1 MDRGSDKVSPRVDEE
16 MKHEER
22 GLLQGNKDTRAEEW
36 RLPEPPGE
44 DQPEAD
50 LAPGET
56 LHGGVPD
63 GMDADDV
70 EQRAQLAGFL
80 PLSVF
85 PGVREQLLEHVMDSS
100 APDVVVEEVRRL
112 PAGREFRNV
121 GEVWRALHDG
131 GHVEEHRF

>member
-1 MDRGSDKVSPRVDEE
+1 MDRGSDKHSPRLDEE
-16 MKHEER
+16 MKHEQS
-22 GLLQGNKDTRAEEW
+22 GLLQGNKDTHAEEW
-36 RLPEPPGE
+36 ALPEPPGE

-63 GMDADDV
+63 GMTADDV
-70 EQRAQLAGFL
+70 EARAQLAGFL

-100 APDVVVEEVRRL
+100 APDVVVEQVRQL
-112 PAGREFRNV
+112 PAGREFQNV
-121 GEVWRALHDG
+121 GEVWRALHGG

>member
-1 MDRGSDKVSPRVDEE
+1 MDRGSDKHSPRLDEQ
-16 MKHEER
+16 MKHETL
-22 GLLQGNKDTRAEEW
+22 GLVQGNKDTHAEEW
-36 RLPEPPGE
+36 AQPEPAGE

-63 GMDADDV
+63 GMSADDV
-70 EQRAQLAGFL
+70 EARAQLASYL

-100 APDVVVEEVRRL
+100 APDVVVGRVRDL
-112 PAGREFRNV
+112 PAGREFGNV
-121 GEVWRALHDG
+121 GEVWRALNGG

>member
-1 MDRGSDKVSPRVDEE
+1 MDRGSDKHSPRMDEE
-16 MKHEER
+16 LKHETS
-22 GLLQGNKDTRAEEW
+22 GLVQSGHDTRAEEW

-56 LHGGVPD
+56 LHGGIPD
-63 GMDADDV
+63 GMSADDV
-70 EQRAQLAGFL
+70 EARAQLAGFL

-85 PGVREQLLEHVMDSS
+85 PGVREQLLDHVLDSS
-100 APDVVVEEVRRL
+100 APDAVVEQVRQL
-112 PAGREFRNV
+112 PAGREFQNV
-121 GEVWRALHDG
+121 GEVWRVLHGG